1 MSDYQEQ
8 IKQRIFDQATFVK
21 ANFNG
26 RRRGYQIH
34 WQRVTV
40 RPVEIRGRRHLQFSY
55 FTDRR
60 DVTQNYAGDKIAAQV
75 EALLQA
81 GFANIYVQSIDD
93 AIQINVNRKGQATV
107 VRHQTA
113 VPSPPALQ
121 HDRSKDLILPG
132 DRPDPFLQAI
142 GLMTQDGRIRASA
155 SRKFRQ
161 INEFLKLAVDTG
173 ELAQLAPPVRIVDCG
188 CGSAHLTFAVYHYL
202 NHILGRPAQL
212 TGIDTN
218 AELLQRQTE
227 RAESLGWDGL
237 TFVASSVIDFHPE
250 TPPSI
255 VIALHACDTATDEAL
270 AQAVRWGAKLI
281 LSAPCCHHH
290 LQAQLDARLAPA
302 AVRPLLEQGILKER
316 LGDVLTDTLRALLL
330 KANGYRTDV
339 VEFVSPEHTSKNLL
353 IRAVKTDQAGNV
365 SNSAEFE
372 TEYEALKGFWGV
384 EPYLE
389 TLLREA

>member
-1 MSDYQEQ
+1 MSDYQAQVQE
-8 IKQRIFDQATFVK
+8 RIFNEETFVK
-21 ANFNG
+21 ASFSG
-26 RRRGYQIH
+26 RQRSHQIH

-40 RPVEIRGRRHLQFSY
+40 RPVEIKGRRHLQFSY

-60 DVTQNYAGDKIAAQV
+60 DVTKNYAGDEIAAQV
-75 EALLQA
+75 DALLQA
-81 GFANIYVQSIDD
+81 GFANIYVQSIAD
-93 AIQINVNRKGQATV
+93 AIQITINRKGQAAV
-107 VRHQTA
+107 VCHQTPA
-113 VPSPPALQ
+113 PGPPSLQ
-121 HDRSKDLILPG
+121 HDRPKDLIFPA

-142 GLMTQDGRIRASA
+142 GLMTQDGHIRAST

-173 ELAQLAPPVRIVDCG
+173 ELTRLPPPIRIVDCG

-212 TGIDTN
+212 TGVDTN

-227 RAESLGWDGL
+227 SAKSLGWDGL
-237 TFVASSVIDFHPE
+237 TFVASSVIDFYPP
-250 TPPSI
+250 TPVDI

-270 AQAVRWGAKLI
+270 AQAVKWGAKLI

-290 LQAQLDARLAPA
+290 LQAQLDVGAA
-302 AVRPLLEQGILKER
+302 AVEMRPLLEQGILKER
-316 LGDVLTDTLRALLL
+316 LGDVLTDTFRALLL
-330 KANGYRTDV
+330 RANGYRTDV

-353 IRAVKTDQAGNV
+353 IRAVKTGQTENV
-365 SNSAEFE
+365 LNSLESKA
-372 TEYEALKGFWGV
+372 EYEALKKFLGV

-389 TLLREA
+389 KLLRDM